1 MQMPVLHVLEMPDFR
16 INGTGLARATFL
28 TVGEA

>member
-1 MQMPVLHVLEMPDFR
+1 MQTHYLYVLAMPDFW